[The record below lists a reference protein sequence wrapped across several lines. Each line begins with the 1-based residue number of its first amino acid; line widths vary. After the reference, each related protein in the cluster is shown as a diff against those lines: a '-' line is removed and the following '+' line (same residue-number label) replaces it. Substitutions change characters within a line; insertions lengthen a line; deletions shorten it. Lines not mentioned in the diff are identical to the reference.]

1 MADEEKVTTEEQALA
16 DEWAAALAE
25 AGDAS
30 QDDIDALM
38 AQGGAT
44 PVAEPSTPRAP
55 MEEFG
60 ASPKAPTISGL
71 EGPNLDVI
79 LDIPVTISME
89 VGHTDI
95 SIRNLLQLNQGSVI
109 ELDRLAAAQ
118 LAQLVLGLGL
128 VIGLIFLL
136 AWLVRRVQ
144 QAGPRGNRLI
154 RTLASQPLGPRD
166 RLVLVQVGEEQ
177 ILLGLTPG
185 RITPLHVL
193 KEPIHL
199 PDGEPATPEFAQR
212 LLELL
217 NKDPKGKP

>member
-1 MADEEKVTTEEQALA
+1 MRRYLFAGFLSALA
-16 DEWAAALAE
+16 SLSAPLCAA
-25 AGDAS
+25 
-30 QDDIDALM
+30 
-38 AQGGAT
+38 
-44 PVAEPSTPRAP
+44 
-55 MEEFG
+55 
-60 ASPKAPTISGL
+60 
-71 EGPNLDVI
+71 EG
-79 LDIPVTISME
+79 TT
-89 VGHTDI
+89 G
-95 SIRNLLQLNQGSVI
+95 
-109 ELDRLAAAQ
+109 AAAQ

-193 KEPIHL
+193 KEPVHL

>member
-1 MADEEKVTTEEQALA
+1 M
-16 DEWAAALAE
+16 
-25 AGDAS
+25 
-30 QDDIDALM
+30 
-38 AQGGAT
+38 
-44 PVAEPSTPRAP
+44 
-55 MEEFG
+55 
-60 ASPKAPTISGL
+60 
-71 EGPNLDVI
+71 
-79 LDIPVTISME
+79 
-89 VGHTDI
+89 
-95 SIRNLLQLNQGSVI
+95 
-109 ELDRLAAAQ
+109 
-118 LAQLVLGLGL
+118 LGLGL

-193 KEPIHL
+193 KEPVHL

-212 LLELL
+212 LLE
-217 NKDPKGKP
+217 PAEQGPQGQAMTPRISWPARSPRSAFCCWRRGRRWPPTRHRSRRSP

>member
-95 SIRNLLQLNQGSVI
+95 ILSSGKARKRGNMSLPPSTSGISEAPIKPNSSNQPRLMPRGPGRGGAPASRSWSTAGAPRTAGCAGYAASIRGKS
-109 ELDRLAAAQ
+109 DGACR
-118 LAQLVLGLGL
+118 
-128 VIGLIFLL
+128 
-136 AWLVRRVQ
+136 
-144 QAGPRGNRLI
+144 
-154 RTLASQPLGPRD
+154 
-166 RLVLVQVGEEQ
+166 
-177 ILLGLTPG
+177 
-185 RITPLHVL
+185 
-193 KEPIHL
+193 
-199 PDGEPATPEFAQR
+199 PDGVRDGSPALRARPGGAAR
-212 LLELL
+212 
-217 NKDPKGKP
+217 